1 MLHILL
7 RILLIFILVVAGF
20 TLLLLWKEREIV
32 YAPMTEYIAKPT
44 DFGLDYSAVNITS
57 SDGEQIHAWYMPHAE
72 AKYTILF
79 LHGNAGNISTRLY
92 LYSLWHQDKFN
103 VLALDYRG
111 FGHSTGL
118 ADEAGLHAD
127 AQAAYNYLHKQKAIP
142 AQQII
147 ICGRSLGA
155 AVAAHLAHK
164 NAAAALILETPF
176 TSLGD
181 MTDVY
186 YPWLPHLRFLT
197 HNKFA
202 TNAII
207 HQINIPTMIIAAS
220 EDDITPHRMAE
231 ELYKNAGNGI
241 IFRSITGNHSNYAA
255 ISTDMYMQSWQLF
268 IKQLSVHDLDTVIPH
283 S

>member
-1 MLHILL
+1 MIDILL
-7 RILLIFILVVAGF
+7 RILLIIVLVVAGF
-20 TLLLLWKEREIV
+20 TLLLLWKERDIV
-32 YAPMTEYIAKPT
+32 YAPMAEYVAKPN
-44 DFGLDYSAVNITS
+44 DFGLDYSVVKITS
-57 SDGEQIHAWYMPHAE
+57 SDNEQIHAWYMPHPE

-103 VLALDYRG
+103 ILTLDYRG

-118 ADEAGLHAD
+118 PDETGVHAD
-127 AQAAYNYLHKQKAIP
+127 AQAVYNYLREQMAVP

-164 NAAAALILETPF
+164 KTAAALILETPF

-197 HNKFA
+197 RNKFK

-207 HQINIPTMIIAAS
+207 NQISMPTMIIAAS

-231 ELYKNAGNGI
+231 ELYENAGNGI

-255 ISTDMYMQSWQLF
+255 ISADVYMQSWQLL
-268 IKQLSVHDLDTVIPH
+268 IKHLEEDKTR
-283 S
+283 